1 MVQHLQVR
9 LHRMA
14 FATAALAA
22 ASIVAASAFLSAQ
35 AAPIK
40 LVSTE
45 WSPFT
50 NVEGQPRFALDLV
63 EAALGRVGIT
73 TTTTIVA
80 PAAFTAA
87 LTSSAY
93 DGSAA
98 AWKDSERE
106 YLLLFSE
113 PYLENRLV
121 LVGRKGADVSATTL
135 GALKGKRVAIVEGY
149 SYGDIGSTGPAFV
162 RTPSDEDGLG
172 RVLKGDVDYVLMD
185 ELVVSYLINNYPQ
198 ESRTRI
204 DIGTTPLI
212 SRPLHLAI
220 RRSRPDA
227 ESIIKRFN
235 AQLKTMVM
243 DRTYHKLL
251 HVNWIRAYVG
261 DTNQV
266 AFIPAAD
273 FAGQLPPENAYT
285 VLTKPGVETKV
296 KSGPFYLG
304 GTIYTDWAA
313 VPNKYKVEDPNHPDP
328 RRSTASLFKFTWK

>member
-1 MVQHLQVR
+1 MAQHHGLR
-9 LHRMA
+9 RAA
-14 FATAALAA
+14 FVTAAVSI
-22 ASIVAASAFLSAQ
+22 ASIVAASMFVSAQ

-40 LVSTE
+40 LVSTA

-50 NVEGQPRFALDLV
+50 NAEGQPRFALDLV

-73 TTTTIVA
+73 ATTSIVA

-87 LTSSAY
+87 LIGTAY

-98 AWKDSERE
+98 AWKDPDRE
-106 YLLLFSE
+106 SLLLFSE

-135 GALKGKRVAIVEGY
+135 SALKGKRVAIVEGY
-149 SYGDIGSTGPAFV
+149 SYGDIGSAGPVFV
-162 RTPSDEDGLG
+162 RTPSDEDGLT
-172 RVLKGDVDYVLMD
+172 RVLKSDVDYVLMD

-204 DIGTTPLI
+204 DLGTAPLVKR
-212 SRPLHLAI
+212 SLHLAI

-227 ESIIKRFN
+227 ESIVKRFN

-243 DRTYHKLL
+243 DHTYHKLL
-251 HVNWIRAYVG
+251 HVDWIRASIG

-266 AFIPAAD
+266 AFIPAAES
-273 FAGQLPPENAYT
+273 AGPQPPDHAYT
-285 VLTKPGVETKV
+285 VLSKPGAEGNA
-296 KSGPFYLG
+296 KSGPFYIG
-304 GTIYTDWAA
+304 GTIYPDWAS
-313 VPNKYKVEDPNHPDP
+313 VPNRYKVEDPNHPDP